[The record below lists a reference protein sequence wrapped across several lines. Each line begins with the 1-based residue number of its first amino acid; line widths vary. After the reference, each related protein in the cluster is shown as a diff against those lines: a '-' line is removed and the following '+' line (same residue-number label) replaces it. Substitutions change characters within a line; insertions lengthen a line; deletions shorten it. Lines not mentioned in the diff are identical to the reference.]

1 VALYIH
7 FPIHLLGVHR
17 GKFTFTPILKVQI
30 YYSVVCNDLS
40 SLNHFQAINVE
51 VKMRI
56 YGNVNYKVRALTK
69 TIFKLF
75 SEAKREGAVEQ
86 R

>member
-1 VALYIH
+1 
-7 FPIHLLGVHR
+7 
-17 GKFTFTPILKVQI
+17 
-30 YYSVVCNDLS
+30 
-40 SLNHFQAINVE
+40 
-51 VKMRI
+51 MRI